1 MPATTLVVPCYDEAS
16 RLRPDLFEAYCRET
30 PGAHFLFVD
39 DGSRDGTLALLRQ
52 LAARLPSQLA
62 VLPLQPNRG
71 KAEAVRAGMRE
82 ALRRGH
88 DFVGYWDADL
98 ATPLDEIGRFVAA
111 LEQRPACRLVFGAR
125 VKLTGWAIERRLS
138 RHYAGRIFATLTS
151 QVLGLSIYDTQCGAK
166 LFRSTPEVA
175 ALFDEPFRT
184 SWVFDVELLARWL
197 RQRAEDLGV
206 DPEDAIYELPLRTWR
221 DVPGS
226 KVRPRDFAR
235 ALLELARIWRAYP
248 RRSR

>member
-1 MPATTLVVPCYDEAS
+1 MAAITLVVPCYDEAS
-16 RLRPDLFEAYCRET
+16 RLRPDLFEACCRET
-30 PGAHFLFVD
+30 PETHFLFVD
-39 DGSRDGTLALLRQ
+39 DGSGDGTLALLEE
-52 LAARLPSQLA
+52 LVARLPAQLA

-88 DFVGYWDADL
+88 DYVGYWDADL
-98 ATPLDEIGRFVAA
+98 ATPLDEIARFRDT
-111 LEQRPACRLVFGAR
+111 LERRPACRMVLGAR
-125 VKLTGWAIERRLS
+125 VKLAGWAIERSLL
-138 RHYAGRIFATLTS
+138 RHYAGRIFATATS

-175 ALFDEPFRT
+175 ALFEEPFRT

-197 RQRAEDLGV
+197 QQPTDALGV
-206 DPEDAIYELPLRTWR
+206 APADAIYELPLRTWR

-226 KVRPRDFAR
+226 KVRPWDFGR
-235 ALLELARIWRAYP
+235 ALWQLARIWRSVP

>member
-1 MPATTLVVPCYDEAS
+1 MPAMTLVVPCYDEAS

-30 PGAHFLFVD
+30 PTAHFLFVD
-39 DGSRDGTLALLRQ
+39 DGSSDGTLALLQQ
-52 LAARLPSQLA
+52 LVARCPSQLA
-62 VLPLQPNRG
+62 VLSLAPNRG

-82 ALRRGH
+82 ALLRGH
-88 DFVGYWDADL
+88 DYVGYWDADL
-98 ATPLDEIGRFVAA
+98 ATPLDEIGRFLDT
-111 LEQRPACRLVFGAR
+111 LEQRPECRMVFGAR
-125 VKLTGWAIERRLS
+125 VKLVGWSIERSLL
-138 RHYAGRIFATLTS
+138 RHYAGRVFATATS

-175 ALFDEPFRT
+175 ALFEEPFRT

-197 RQRAEDLGV
+197 RQRPNELGV
-206 DPEDAIYELPLRTWR
+206 APADAIYELPLQTWR

-226 KVRPRDFAR
+226 KVRPWDFGR
-235 ALLELARIWRAYP
+235 ALLELARIWRSYP